1 MGYFMSR
8 AIGLGAVG
16 LFLASHA
23 IAVTAEWDI
32 DKQKDAFTDV
42 ETCHA
47 QLAQTF
53 APDSPLMN
61 RMVRYAFFIERRGA
75 SVRVGF
81 ENVSP
86 LPSFPGD
93 VQLRVD
99 DRPVVNIVAAD
110 TPTDLGRANSGPDLR
125 TIPAE
130 QRPMA
135 ESIMRGSLQAGSR
148 YRALEGKR
156 ATELLSDMLHGRTT
170 KWRVLGITDA
180 YDAGDELPPIAEA
193 LTGCDITLP

>member
-1 MGYFMSR
+1 MSR
-8 AIGLGAVG
+8 AIGLGAA
-16 LFLASHA
+16 LLLLASHA
-23 IAVTAEWDI
+23 IAAPADWDI
-32 DKQKDAFTDV
+32 DNRKDSFTDL

-53 APDSPLMN
+53 APDSPLMI
-61 RMVRYAFFIERRGA
+61 RAVRYAFFIERRGT

-81 ENVSP
+81 ENVGP
-86 LPSFPGD
+86 LPSFPGV

-156 ATELLSDMLHGRTT
+156 ATALLGDMLHGRTT

-180 YDAGDELPPIAEA
+180 YDASDEIPPIAYA
-193 LTGCDITLP
+193 LAGCGITLP